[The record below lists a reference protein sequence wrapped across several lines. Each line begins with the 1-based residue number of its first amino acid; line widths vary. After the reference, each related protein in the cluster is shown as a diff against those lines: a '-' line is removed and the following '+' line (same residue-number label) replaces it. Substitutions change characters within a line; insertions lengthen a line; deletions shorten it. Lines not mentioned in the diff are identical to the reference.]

1 MIDTKRA
8 RDIVRALRCT
18 STAGE
23 ECAGNA
29 CQYWVDV
36 KVSDKIGDLI
46 SEITGDDVW
55 RRCDVDR
62 VGTDAAEM
70 IEALL
75 ADNERMSDLLMVMRI
90 KMTGDCGV
98 CRHQHVNVREE
109 PCASCIMTEGRDGW
123 QYEGDEEHGEP

>member
-1 MIDTKRA
+1 MIDTKKA

-18 STAGE
+18 STAGDVCVGNTCPYWFE
-23 ECAGNA
+23 E
-29 CQYWVDV
+29 
-36 KVSDKIGDLI
+36 KVEGKI
-46 SEITGDDVW
+46 SELIGDDVW
-55 RRCDVDR
+55 SSCDTDR
-62 VGTDAAEM
+62 VVMDAAEM

-98 CRHQHVNVREE
+98 CRHQHVNVRDE

-123 QYEGDEEHGEP
+123 QDEEDEEHGEP

>member
-1 MIDTKRA
+1 MIDTKKA

-18 STAGE
+18 RSIAMNYKKAKTVCPE
-23 ECAGNA
+23 
-29 CQYWVDV
+29 W
-36 KVSDKIGDLI
+36 
-46 SEITGDDVW
+46 SETITD
-55 RRCDVDR
+55 
-62 VGTDAAEM
+62 DAAEM

-98 CRHQHVNVREE
+98 CRHQHVNVRDE

>member
-1 MIDTKRA
+1 MIDTKKA
-8 RDIVRALRCT
+8 RDIVHALRCR
-18 STAGE
+18 STVGIKCIGKSCMYSISGQLGGE
-23 ECAGNA
+23 VFETCDI
-29 CQYWVDV
+29 Y
-36 KVSDKIGDLI
+36 KVGL
-46 SEITGDDVW
+46 
-55 RRCDVDR
+55 
-62 VGTDAAEM
+62 DAAEM

-98 CRHQHVNVREE
+98 CRHQHVNVRDE

>member
-1 MIDTKRA
+1 MIDTQKA

-18 STAGE
+18 NTE
-23 ECAGNA
+23 ESECDGNA
-29 CQYWVDV
+29 CPYWFEE
-36 KVSDKIGDLI
+36 KVEGKICELI
-46 SEITGDDVW
+46 GDDVW
-55 RRCDVDR
+55 SSCDTDR
-62 VGTDAAEM
+62 VVMDAAEM

-109 PCASCIMTEGRDGW
+109 PCASCIMTDGRDGW

>member
-1 MIDTKRA
+1 MIDTKKA

-18 STAGE
+18 SMSGNL
-23 ECAGNA
+23 CDGNA
-29 CQYWVDV
+29 CPYFVEEKVD
-36 KVSDKIGDLI
+36 DKIRELI
-46 SEITGDDVW
+46 GDDVW
-55 RRCDVDR
+55 TSCDTDR
-62 VGTDAAEM
+62 VVTDAAEM
-70 IEALL
+70 IEALI

-98 CRHQHVNVREE
+98 CRHQHVNVRDE